1 MVDTLTRKPGRI
13 EDHPDL
19 PQSHRVHWSRQRKE
33 DVVRAVRDRLIAF
46 DEARWKYLLSRREF
60 ESWQDELASKGA
72 KDLIFE
78 LADIEGRR
86 RAPPPQ
92 QK

>member
-1 MVDTLTRKPGRI
+1 MTDTLTREPGKI
-13 EDHPDL
+13 ADYPEL

-46 DEARWKYLLSRREF
+46 DEARWKYLLSRSEF
-60 ESWQDELASKGA
+60 QSWQDELASKGA

-78 LADIEGRR
+78 LADVEKRRQAEG
-86 RAPPPQ
+86 
-92 QK
+92 K